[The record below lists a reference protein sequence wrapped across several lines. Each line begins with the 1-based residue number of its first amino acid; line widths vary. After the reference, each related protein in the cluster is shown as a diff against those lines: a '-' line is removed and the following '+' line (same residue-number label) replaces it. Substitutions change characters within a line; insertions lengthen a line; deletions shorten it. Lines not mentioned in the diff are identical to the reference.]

1 MKSWIASLFFIVP
14 ALSLAAAPNASITQ
28 AAAGKFID
36 YHITLQNES
45 TGAVI
50 GDWSLRTQDGV
61 PTPLQ
66 SMREITYRKR
76 VETTSS
82 DVSTTIEPAVV
93 KTGATLI
100 VTPHI
105 TRNGDVATFL
115 NIGYTTLNAMRT
127 ASFEGQTIDLPYT
140 STVNAGDAVLTT
152 PAKPEAVFELNP
164 QDKFVNPGS
173 HGYGVPLMFK
183 VSARVD

>member
-50 GDWSLRTQDGV
+50 GDWSLRTQEGV
-61 PTPLQ
+61 PTPLR
-66 SMREITYRKR
+66 SVREIPYRKD
-76 VETTSS
+76 VETTSR
-82 DVSTTIEPAVV
+82 DAPTTIWAVV

-105 TRNGDVATFL
+105 TRNGDVITASDL
-115 NIGYTTLNAMRT
+115 SYTTLNAMRT

-140 STVNAGDAVLTT
+140 TTVHAGVTVLTT

-173 HGYGVPLMFK
+173 HGYGVPLMLK
-183 VSARVD
+183 VSTRVD